1 MMRTDEKRPRR
12 ICFLCRPAQGRAD
25 PAGAELEAARTG
37 LAGMGFSCRI
47 IRTGSPGQAAAAVR
61 DMEETLFV
69 TDSAEILA
77 ALREQG
83 KNAAAYLH
91 GGNPGESFP
100 GADYLIQE
108 PGWIDADSWNK
119 IYQRLSG
126 YPWFILETDRCLVRE
141 FVPEDLDAIYDLY
154 DEEALRWLQ
163 PPSEDRGREQ
173 EILKAYISRIYGL
186 YGYGHWAILYK
197 ETGQLI
203 GRTGFSAPTAADS
216 LGEDACFGYL
226 TAGPFRRQGLTL
238 EVCRALLG
246 YGFTMLGFETV
257 SAGAAR
263 ENTASLA
270 MLERLGFR
278 ARAERQGQ
286 IFYLLQKEAFLH
298 NSLGEKAG
306 GQT

>member
-1 MMRTDEKRPRR
+1 VLNLEGN
-12 ICFLCRPAQGRAD
+12 LCGEPYGTKTTSA
-25 PAGAELEAARTG
+25 PIELAH
-37 LAGMGFSCRI
+37 
-47 IRTGSPGQAAAAVR
+47 
-61 DMEETLFV
+61 
-69 TDSAEILA
+69 
-77 ALREQG
+77 ALRASGVDLVQMANSCAVNNG
-83 KNAAAYLH
+83 MSGLRSTLSALRNAGLEPLGAY
-91 GGNPGESFP
+91 S
-100 GADYLIQE
+100 
-108 PGWIDADSWNK
+108 
-119 IYQRLSG
+119 
-126 YPWFILETDRCLVRE
+126 
-141 FVPEDLDAIYDLY
+141 
-154 DEEALRWLQ
+154 DEEEFEEAGGYTICEVNGIKVAFVSFTKGVGSRGL
-163 PPSEDRGREQ
+163 PNGSEMCVNLLYEDYSTTYETVDKARIKS
-173 EILKAYISRIYGL
+173 ILKKVKGEKPDITIAL
-186 YGYGHWAILYK
+186 LHWGSECNDAHASTQETIVKLMTDNGVDVIIGTHPHLVQQIDYDQ

-257 SAGAAR
+257 SAGADR

-278 ARAERQGQ
+278 EREERQGQ
-286 IFYLLQKEAFLH
+286 IFYLLQKEVFLH

>member
-1 MMRTDEKRPRR
+1 MTRADEKRPGR
-12 ICFLCRPAQGRAD
+12 ICFLCRPARGRTD

-83 KNAAAYLH
+83 KNAAGYLH

-154 DEEALRWLQ
+154 D
-163 PPSEDRGREQ
+163 
-173 EILKAYISRIYGL
+173 
-186 YGYGHWAILYK
+186 
-197 ETGQLI
+197 
-203 GRTGFSAPTAADS
+203 
-216 LGEDACFGYL
+216 
-226 TAGPFRRQGLTL
+226 
-238 EVCRALLG
+238 
-246 YGFTMLGFETV
+246 
-257 SAGAAR
+257 
-263 ENTASLA
+263 
-270 MLERLGFR
+270 
-278 ARAERQGQ
+278 
-286 IFYLLQKEAFLH
+286 
-298 NSLGEKAG
+298 
-306 GQT
+306 

>member
-1 MMRTDEKRPRR
+1 MIRAEEKRPGR
-12 ICFLCRPAQGRAD
+12 ICFLCRPAKGPAD

-69 TDSAEILA
+69 TDSGEILA

-83 KNAAAYLH
+83 KNAAGYLH
-91 GGNPGESFP
+91 SGNPGEAFP

-108 PGWIDADSWNK
+108 PRWIDADSWNK

-126 YPWFILETDRCLVRE
+126 YPWFILVTDRCLVRE

-163 PPSEDRGREQ
+163 PPSEDRAREQ

-257 SAGAAR
+257 SAGADR